1 MTTADLDVL
10 LSMGF
15 EQARAEI
22 AAKKTGNL
30 QQALDWLE
38 ANQDKS
44 LEELQA
50 QNQASAEDEDEDTTG
65 ANIPSGETAKSLVC
79 NECGKKFRNHDQ
91 ATFHATKTDHQ
102 DFSESTDEIAP
113 LTEEEKKARLEE
125 LRQKLAAKRAV
136 QSEAEKETAKRNEQ
150 IRMKATKD
158 SQELKEELQRKERI
172 KEAERKKQE
181 KIADAEAKKRI
192 KAKIEA
198 DKAER
203 KRKEEEAKALR
214 EGRAPQAPVVAPPAP
229 LSALGG
235 SSASGSSAA
244 TARLRIQTKQ
254 KGNLMK
260 TYPSETTLFE
270 VAHDVEE
277 ETGVPV
283 QSFQINFPRKTFEA
297 GVDFGL
303 TLKEAGFVPSAA
315 IIAN

>member
-1 MTTADLDVL
+1 MTAADLDVL

-15 EQARAEI
+15 EQARAEL

-38 ANQDKS
+38 ANQEKS

-50 QNQASAEDEDEDTTG
+50 QNQVAAEDDNEEG
-65 ANIPSGETAKSLVC
+65 AGPSIPTGETAQSIVC
-79 NECGKKFRNHDQ
+79 DDCGKKFRTHDQ
-91 ATFHATKTDHQ
+91 ASFHAAKTDHQ
-102 DFSESTDEIAP
+102 SFSESTDEIAP

-125 LRQKLAAKRAV
+125 LRAKLAAKKAV
-136 QSEAEKETAKRNEQ
+136 QSEQDKETAKRNEQ

-158 SQELKEELQRKERI
+158 SQELKEELQRKERL
-172 KEAERKKQE
+172 KDVEKKKQE

-214 EGRAPQAPVVAPPAP
+214 EGRAPQAPAAAPATP
-229 LSALGG
+229 LASLGG
-235 SSASGSSAA
+235 ASSSGSSAA

-270 VAHDVEE
+270 VAHAVEE

-297 GVDFGL
+297 GVDFGM